1 MIGTGLNY
9 DLHGADLRLSTH
21 RIVCRL
27 HHVVLKVN
35 HFYKFL
41 DIYQNKTKKFVRYAD
56 SFICSEGE
64 LS

>member
-1 MIGTGLNY
+1 MIGTGLDY
-9 DLHGADLRLSTH
+9 DLHGADSRLSTH
-21 RIVCRL
+21 CIVCRL

-41 DIYQNKTKKFVRYAD
+41 DIYKNKAKKFVGYAD